1 MRILAFSLI
10 FLAILGCN
18 KNRPLIAHGKPVQ
31 HWIEALQ
38 NPDVNARKKAVEIL
52 SNVGT
57 ADPAV
62 IPALTAA
69 LKDREAGVRSA
80 AVLALLRLGPA
91 AREAIPALKEAQR
104 DRDPNVRNQAVK
116 ALEKIQSER

>member
-1 MRILAFSLI
+1 MRVLAFSLI
-10 FLAILGCN
+10 FLALLGCN
-18 KNRPLIAHGKPVQ
+18 KNRPLTAHGKPVQ

-38 NPDVNARKKAVEIL
+38 NPDVKARKKAVEVL

-62 IPALTAA
+62 IPALTGA

-91 AREAIPALKEAQR
+91 AREAIPALKETQK
-104 DRDPNVRNQAVK
+104 DRDPNVRNQATK
-116 ALEKIQSER
+116 ALENIQSEK